1 MRYRTADEL
10 QRATAEASELVREGV
25 MQIVAQ
31 AQTHPALKD
40 FDDQTKITCLVDGL
54 LTGVFGMAFA
64 ATEPESYDKVA
75 EGIMKLLPYADRKA
89 RAIMEFDK
97 MELQQPH

>member
-1 MRYRTADEL
+1 
-10 QRATAEASELVREGV
+10 

-40 FDDQTKITCLVDGL
+40 FDDRTKITCLVDGL
-54 LTGVFGMAFA
+54 LTGVFRMAFA

-75 EGIMKLLPYADRKA
+75 EGIKKLLPYGDRKA
-89 RAIMEFDK
+89 RAIMEFEK
-97 MELQQPH
+97 MELQQQH